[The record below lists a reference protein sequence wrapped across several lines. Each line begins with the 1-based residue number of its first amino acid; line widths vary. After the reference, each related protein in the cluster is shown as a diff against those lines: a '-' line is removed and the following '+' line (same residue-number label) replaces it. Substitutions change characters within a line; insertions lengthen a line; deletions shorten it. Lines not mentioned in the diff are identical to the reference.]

1 MCNRAE
7 TAPIDLI
14 DGDEL
19 IDKSRELQL
28 GVIPVTDYFIDE
40 TWFSSL

>member
-1 MCNRAE
+1 MRNRAGRAG

-19 IDKSRELQL
+19 IDKLRELQL
-28 GVIPVTDYFIDE
+28 GVIPITDY
-40 TWFSSL
+40 S